1 MSYKLSWLVPGR
13 VIELTLPVLSNDDAL
28 MQAVDVEM
36 KVMLDSA
43 SQPVSI
49 LIDLRSMKEY
59 PSASAAMKMTYYKHP
74 NTERLIVVGMA
85 SNPILRFLGGL
96 VGRGVGIQ
104 IKDFTTREEAQ
115 AYLTSLERH

>member
-28 MQAVDVEM
+28 MQSLDTEM
-36 KVMLDSA
+36 KVMLDTA

-49 LIDLRSMKEY
+49 LVDLRSMKEY

-74 NTERLIVVGMA
+74 NTERLIVVGMG

-96 VGRGVGIQ
+96 VGRGIGIQ

-115 AYLTSLERH
+115 AYLTSVERH